1 MKKYI
6 VIFLCLVS
14 LAMAAGYTDWQQGAS
29 EGLKMG
35 FKMGQAYE
43 QAQNGINVAGYNA
56 LVDEYNAWIR
66 EHFGEEPNMLMPKQ
80 NAPVDLSKPV
90 LVANNTTSKGIVH
103 QIDGMNKADEANY
116 RTNDMNLLPES
127 ARIAAAKETDPSK
140 QGGEYLGGV

>member
-43 QAQNGINVAGYNA
+43 QAQNGINVAGFNA

-66 EHFGEEPNMLMPKQ
+66 EHFGEEPTMLMQKL
-80 NAPVDLSKPV
+80 NAPIDLSKPV

-103 QIDGMNKADEANY
+103 QIDGMNKASGASY
-116 RTNDMNLLPES
+116 TTNDMNLLPAS
-127 ARIAAAKETDPSK
+127 VTNSSK
-140 QGGEYLGGV
+140 FKADGGGDYLGGV

>member
-43 QAQNGINVAGYNA
+43 QAQNGINVASFNA

-66 EHFGEEPNMLMPKQ
+66 EHFGEEPTMLMQKL
-80 NAPVDLSKPV
+80 NAPIDLSKPV

-116 RTNDMNLLPES
+116 RTNDMNLLPASVTES
-127 ARIAAAKETDPSK
+127 EKFKTDG
-140 QGGEYLGGV
+140 GGEYLGGV